1 MQVEGHI
8 QQLGLFKSIFIMVMY
23 HGHVLNFR
31 CIILI
36 CIYKTV
42 SIYLCTRIL
51 YVDREGLESIYFTV
65 SVNILT
71 FVNIYMRSFYY
82 RTCL

>member
-31 CIILI
+31 CTYNLYIQDL
-36 CIYKTV
+36 
-42 SIYLCTRIL
+42 SIYLYTHIL

-71 FVNIYMRSFYY
+71 FVNIYMRSFYHNW
-82 RTCL
+82 TGS